1 MTISLPQT
9 PVISLGDIENF
20 AIDYTDVLDSTETLT
35 GTPTVVEQTTTDLT
49 IASVAVNTSALT
61 ILDSSVSVGKAVQFK
76 VSGQK
81 VNTRYTLLV
90 TVGTTSTPART
101 LKRLARFEC
110 V

>member
-1 MTISLPQT
+1 MTIALAQLPT
-9 PVISLGDIENF
+9 ISVGDVEVF
-20 AIDYTDVLDSTETLT
+20 AIDYTDILDSTETLSS
-35 GTPTVVEQTTTDLT
+35 PTVVEQTTTDLT

-61 ILDSSVSVGKAVQFK
+61 ILDDSVSIGKAIQFK

-81 VNTRYTLLV
+81 VNTSYTMLV

-110 V
+110 E